1 VRFLHPLTQSRV
13 EIPCHRPRRQVVDAR
28 LLQLYGESGVQ
39 DVSLRRVDAR
49 ERVVAEVR
57 EHEELRPDGKY
68 PTRRERALRQ
78 FGEAFFPAQRVKA
91 RYQPAM
97 AQAQQFAVQL
107 QPVIVLARGHLVPIQ
122 YRTLE
127 GLRVGRGGDA
137 FTCGEIAEFR
147 KVRELRA
154 ASSDDLVA
162 EFGVEIAEK

>member
-1 VRFLHPLTQSRV
+1 MPGCFS
-13 EIPCHRPRRQVVDAR
+13 A
-28 LLQLYGESGVQ
+28 SG
-39 DVSLRRVDAR
+39 
-49 ERVVAEVR
+49 RVVYKKRVCGGLMPVSVSWPRFASTKSSA
-57 EHEELRPDGKY
+57 PSANI
-68 PTRRERALRQ
+68 PTRRKRALPQ
-78 FGEAFFPAQRVKA
+78 NKEAFFPAQRVKA

-127 GLRVGRGGDA
+127 GLRVGRIGDA